1 MWKYLRRKI
10 TGIPVV
16 KNMPLSQRKLVG
28 GKFILYSTLLLLI
41 PFIGT
46 FLSFNSA
53 LVHIVFQVVWGVSM
67 IIGCLIAFE
76 SEPESTS
83 GEK

>member
-10 TGIPVV
+10 TGIPAV
-16 KNMPLSQRKLVG
+16 KNMSSSQRKRVG
-28 GKFILYSTLLLLI
+28 GKFILYGTLLLLI
-41 PFIGT
+41 PFIGM

-53 LVHIVFQVVWGVSM
+53 LMHIVFQVIWGVSM

-76 SEPESTS
+76 SEPESGTRA
-83 GEK
+83 K

>member
-10 TGIPVV
+10 TGIPAV
-16 KNMPLSQRKLVG
+16 KNMSSSQRKRVG

-41 PFIGT
+41 LYIGM

-53 LVHIVFQVVWGVSM
+53 LVHIAFQVIWGVSM

-76 SEPESTS
+76 SEPESGTRA
-83 GEK
+83 K